1 MHGRDYSSLRGQ
13 PRSKFIWDL
22 KLALSHVKPSLFV
35 LFTWVA
41 IAQMPYT
48 EWLVT
53 MDTYL
58 SCFLEAEKYKIKV
71 LAEFGVSWESI
82 L

>member
-1 MHGRDYSSLRGQ
+1 MSSHH
-13 PRSKFIWDL
+13 S
-22 KLALSHVKPSLFV
+22 V

-48 EWLVT
+48 ECLVT

-58 SCFLEAEKYKIKV
+58 SCFLEAEKHKIKV
-71 LAEFGVSWESI
+71 LAEFGVS
-82 L
+82 